1 MTIYYFRAANLRL
14 MPLKAIWQNNTPYS
28 KFLISVGVILI
39 SAIFFTIVSVI
50 LATSVYGVSILELPK
65 IIEDFDNPLT
75 IEMLKLIQTVSTI
88 GTFIIPAILLA
99 YFFSTQPAAYLGL
112 DKKALPGSFILIV
125 VLMVVALPFI
135 NFLGELNSHMKLP
148 EGLSGL
154 EKWMKDAE
162 DKAALVMEKFLVMN
176 SAKDFIYAFV
186 MIALLPAIGEELMFR
201 GVVQRIFSEWFKN
214 VNTAIFVS
222 AILFS
227 AMHMQFYGFVPRM
240 LLGLLLGYLYVWS
253 GSLWL
258 PILAHLVNNGAAV
271 IFYYFYQNGKIS
283 FNPDEIGTQN
293 DYAAILISAFL
304 VAGIL
309 VTVYRLEKKK
319 KSLVIGH

>member
-1 MTIYYFRAANLRL
+1 

-28 KFLISVGVILI
+28 KFLLSVGVILI
-39 SAIFFTIVSVI
+39 GAVLFTLVATMMAVSI
-50 LATSVYGVSILELPK
+50 YGVSMLELPK

-75 IEMLKLIQTVSTI
+75 IEILKLIQTVSEI

-99 YFFSTQPAAYLGL
+99 YFFSTKPSMYLGL
-112 DKKALPGSFILIV
+112 DKKALPTSYLLIV

-148 EGLSGL
+148 EALSGL
-154 EKWMKDAE
+154 EKWMKDSE
-162 DKAALVMEKFLVMN
+162 DKAALVTEKFLVMN

-201 GVVQRIFSEWFKN
+201 GIIQRVFSEWFKN
-214 VNTAIFVS
+214 ANTAILTT

-240 LLGLLLGYLYVWS
+240 LLGIMLGYLYVWS

-271 IFYYFYQNGKIS
+271 ILTYLLKSQVTTFDADK
-283 FNPDEIGTQN
+283 IGTEN
-293 DYAAILISAFL
+293 DYAMVLTSAFL

-309 VTVYRLEKKK
+309 WTVYRLEKKK
-319 KSLVIGH
+319 KTLTRGVNY